1 VRTTKSSLKQIKA
14 MIPKIHSLY
23 TLLVKS
29 YFIKKDFTVIR
40 YDTKFGFFQV
50 TQNQVTQ
57 NSKYSLI
64 TVVFYPYISTSLSDI
79 RITFFSYRRSTQI
92 VLWYVVGDYINI
104 KVYNKRIIYH
114 VNMEAIKK
122 RTSFANIIYILNL
135 LYASLKEVIVKI
147 A

>member
-29 YFIKKDFTVIR
+29 YFIKKDFTLIR
-40 YDTKFGFFQV
+40 YETKFGLFQV
-50 TQNQVTQ
+50 TQN
-57 NSKYSLI
+57 NKYSLI

-79 RITFFSYRRSTQI
+79 RITFFLYRRFTQI
-92 VLWYVVGDYINI
+92 VLWYVVGNYINI
-104 KVYNKRIIYH
+104 KVYNKRIIYD
-114 VNMEAIKK
+114 VNIKAIKK
-122 RTSFANIIYILNL
+122 KTSFADIIYILNL